1 MCNGRPNKH
10 VTMVYMQDGKINKL
24 DTAFMVLY
32 LLYDCRKINIFP
44 IPVKIN
50 FTKEIGE
57 NIKKAYG
64 E

>member
-1 MCNGRPNKH
+1 
-10 VTMVYMQDGKINKL
+10 MVDMQDGKINKL
-24 DTAFMVLY
+24 DTAFRVLY